1 MLRPTDLPRNRP
13 VTTVMLFA
21 ALSLLGVISLEQLPV
36 ELLPEVVYPEIFVA
50 VTLPGTSPEQ
60 VERDLVVP
68 IEGAVAKLE
77 GVLEMTSTAMAN
89 RGMVAVSYGPDVDMK
104 FALLQLQSSVSRLQP
119 KFPPRA
125 RLTVQRFDTSDLT
138 ARVMTIQVLSDD
150 AFAQDLNWLRDFAE
164 DRIRPELEAVE
175 GVANAVVLG
184 GRQRAI
190 TIVADPVL
198 LQAHGLTLGDVDSR
212 LSAYNR
218 PRASVGRVFDGPRV
232 LPVSLQAQFTTIDQI
247 EQVVLKPEAPLLL
260 QDVAR
265 VDPGLQRRTNI
276 SRINGKASV
285 AIQIQKEDEA
295 NLVRVSEDV
304 EGAVARL
311 NRDHA
316 DEGIEL
322 LVTTSQADTMT
333 EALDT
338 LKQAAAVGV
347 LLGLIVLYL
356 FLRNLR
362 FVGILLLAIPASLL
376 VAFNLFYAFGLTIN
390 VLSLCGMALAVG
402 MLADNS
408 IVVMESIFKQFEHGL
423 SPDEAVRVGTSD
435 VSRAVVAATATTVI
449 VFLPVVFIQTDFQ
462 DILTELALS
471 ITFPVLASLMVAL
484 LLVPALA
491 VRTLHAGAPEPMA
504 TGTLIERYTMVLK
517 ACLRHRVRVTLGI
530 GIALVGT
537 LGMSFFF
544 LLQQETVTEETQ
556 FVVYVE
562 LPEGATLEA
571 TDVVVAEVEAAVR
584 DLEGIEQF
592 TSVIEERQGAV
603 TVVLKDPA
611 ERPNGVSV
619 EALKEQLD
627 EKVAQVTGVVIGYD
641 PPVSAGRGGGGR
653 GGGGG
658 RRRTGGFSLTA
669 GPPVEE
675 AVIRGYDF
683 ETLRAIG
690 DDLAFRLEEME
701 TVDANSVRSDV
712 QRSAPEVEVL
722 PDVLAL
728 FHQRMEINTVL
739 SAVEA
744 ANPEGFRSRVA
755 FLNAD
760 ETETPIDLRTTDDPD
775 APGPGL
781 VGLRQIPV
789 PIPNNLYVPLGEV
802 ARVRTNEGQ
811 SAIVR
816 SDQSRRVIVQYR
828 YRPEVNEQQ
837 PVLDAARDNV
847 RGMVHDLV
855 LPEGVTIELVE
866 SETDTVYYWMMGI
879 AALLIYMVLASLFE
893 SLSSPL
899 IIFGTLPTAVI
910 GSCVALMLT
919 ETGLTSQAGP
929 MALLGFVV
937 LLGIAVNNGIILID
951 AIGALRHQQGFR
963 PVRAVLAAGRSRV
976 RPILMTSMTT
986 LLGVLP
992 LALEYGGDF
1001 EVWPPFAITVLG
1013 GLSLSMVST
1022 LIFVPVAYMGLDEVG
1037 GRLREIGWVGVVV
1050 ASLATLGVCA
1060 WIDFRFTTWYWTMLS
1075 AIPVWIVMLTVVWSL
1090 IRIHRDRIA
1099 STGGPDTTTHVV
1111 RSVRLMT
1118 LTKIYGEPG
1127 PLQRD
1132 WARFTRRAVRQRG
1145 LGLDPISRSGVS
1157 QSLQWKLPL
1166 FLLVVYLH
1174 TYVEDG
1180 MWIFVLASLSWLYVS
1195 HLIWC
1200 LSVVMSVQLTAARRY
1215 ALPAAFFTYV
1225 QWRVSSLSVTIASIV
1240 LFLTYLVIRTLVERL
1255 ASGEINLD
1263 RMEGRFAWLR
1273 RGGYRAAASVPLIGL
1288 PAKPFIALDG
1298 VDLEIEQG
1306 MFGLLGPNG
1315 AGKTTLMRI
1324 LCQVLAPSYG
1334 SVAMNGTDI
1343 DGLHSHR
1350 LIGYLPQ
1357 HFGLY
1362 DHLTAWQYLIYRA
1375 LLEGFQERAGRERRV
1390 REILEQVNL
1399 LDRKDDP
1406 IGTFSGGMRQRVGIA
1421 QTLIHWPQ
1429 VIVVDEPT
1437 AGLDPIER
1445 IRFRNLLAQV
1455 AQERVVVFST
1465 HIVEDISGSCNRL
1478 AVLNQGRVSYTGS
1491 PTAMRDLAR
1500 GKVWEVNLPESTF
1513 VRVESDLDLIT
1524 HMRTPEGV
1532 RARFLS
1538 EDAPSGLDARPV
1550 DPHLEDAYVYLL
1562 RSDRRSVA

>member
-1 MLRPTDLPRNRP
+1 MRPSDLPRNRP
-13 VTTVMLFA
+13 VTTVMLFT

-36 ELLPEVVYPEIFVA
+36 ELLPEVVYPEIFVV

-60 VERDLVVP
+60 VERDLVIP
-68 IEGAVAKLE
+68 IEGEIAQLE

-89 RGMVAVSYGPDVDMK
+89 RGMVRVSYGPEVDMK
-104 FALLQLQSSVSRLQP
+104 FALLQLQSRVSRLQLQ
-119 KFPPRA
+119 FPPRA
-125 RLTVQRFDTSDLT
+125 RITVQRFDTSDLS

-150 AFAQDLNWLRDFAE
+150 AFGQDLNWLRDFSE
-164 DRIRPELEAVE
+164 DHIRPELEAVD
-175 GVANAVVLG
+175 GVANAAVLG
-184 GRQRAI
+184 GRQRAMA
-190 TIVADPVL
+190 IVADPVL
-198 LQAHGLTLGDVDSR
+198 LQAHGLTLSDVNNR

-218 PRASVGRVFDGPRV
+218 PRASVGRVFDGDRV
-232 LPVSLQAQFTTIDQI
+232 LSVSVQTQFTTIDQI
-247 EQVVLKPEAPLLL
+247 ERVVLKPDAPLLL
-260 QDVAR
+260 RDVAR
-265 VDPGLQRRTNI
+265 VDPSLQRRTTI

-295 NLVRVSEDV
+295 NLVKVSEDV
-304 EGAVARL
+304 EDAVARL
-311 NRDHA
+311 NREHA

-322 LVTTSQADTMT
+322 LVTTSQAETMT

-338 LKQAAAVGV
+338 LKQAAAAGV
-347 LLGLIVLYL
+347 VLGLCVLFL

-362 FVGILLLAIPASLL
+362 FVGILLLAIPVSLL
-376 VAFNLFYAFGLTIN
+376 VAFNFFYAFGLSIN

-408 IVVMESIFKQFEHGL
+408 IVVMESIFKQFERGL
-423 SPDEAVRVGTSD
+423 SPDDAVRAGTSD

-471 ITFPVLASLMVAL
+471 ITFPVVASLMVAL

-491 VRTLHAGAPEPMA
+491 VRTLTTAAPEPMA

-530 GIALVGT
+530 GLALVGT
-537 LGMSFFF
+537 LGLSFFF
-544 LLQQETVTEETQ
+544 LLQQETVSEETQ
-556 FVVYVE
+556 FVVFVE
-562 LPEGATLEA
+562 LSEGATLEA
-571 TDVVVAEVEAAVR
+571 TDAVVSEVESAVR

-592 TSVIEERQGAV
+592 TSAIEEGQGAV
-603 TVVLKDPA
+603 TVMLKDPGD
-611 ERPNGVSV
+611 RPEGVSV
-619 EALKEQLD
+619 AGLKEQFD
-627 EKVAQVTGVVIGYD
+627 EKVVSVTGGVIGYD
-641 PPVSAGRGGGGR
+641 PPVSAGRGGGR
-653 GGGGG
+653 GGGGSG
-658 RRRTGGFSLTA
+658 RRGGFSLAA

-683 ETLRAIG
+683 EILRAIG
-690 DDLAFRLEEME
+690 DDLAYRLEEME
-701 TVDANSVRSDV
+701 TIDANSVRSDV

-728 FHQRMEINTVL
+728 FHQRIQINTVL

-744 ANPEGFRSRVA
+744 ANPVGFRSRVA
-755 FLNAD
+755 FLNPD
-760 ETETPIDLRTTDDPD
+760 ETETPIDLRTTEDPD
-775 APGPGL
+775 AAGPGL

-789 PIPNNLYVPLGEV
+789 PIPNALYVPLSEV

-816 SDQSRRVIVQYR
+816 SDQSRRVVVQFR
-828 YRPEVNEQQ
+828 YRTEVNEQQ
-837 PVLDAARDNV
+837 PVLDAARNDV
-847 RGMVHDLV
+847 RRMVQDLV

-899 IIFGTLPTAVI
+899 IVFGTIPTAVV
-910 GSCVALMLT
+910 GSCIALMLT

-951 AIGALRHQQGFR
+951 AIGALRYQRGFR
-963 PVRAVLAAGRSRV
+963 PARAVLVAGRSRV

-992 LALEYGGDF
+992 LALEFGGDF

-1022 LIFVPVAYMGLDEVG
+1022 LIFVPVACMGLDEVG
-1037 GRLREIGWVGVVV
+1037 RRLREIEPAGVIL
-1050 ASLATLGVCA
+1050 ASLATLSVCT
-1060 WIDFRFTTWYWTMLS
+1060 WIDFRFASWYWTYLS
-1075 AIPVWIVMLTVVWSL
+1075 AVPVWIVMLTIVWSL
-1090 IRIHRDRIA
+1090 LRVHHDRVA
-1099 STGGPDTTTHVV
+1099 STGGPDRSTHVV
-1111 RSVRLMT
+1111 HTVRLMT

-1127 PLQRD
+1127 RLQRE
-1132 WARFTRRAVRQRG
+1132 WARFTRRAIRQTA
-1145 LGLDPISRSGVS
+1145 LGLDPVDRFGVS

-1166 FLLVVYLH
+1166 LLLVIFLH
-1174 TYVEDG
+1174 TYLEDG
-1180 MWIFVLASLSWLYVS
+1180 LWIFVLSALSWLFVS

-1200 LSVVMSVQLTAARRY
+1200 LAVLMNIRSDAVRKY
-1215 ALPAAFFTYV
+1215 ALPAAFFGYL
-1225 QWRVSSLSVTIASIV
+1225 QWRISSPSVTIAAIV
-1240 LFLTYLVIRTLVERL
+1240 SYLTYLMIRYLVGRL
-1255 ASGEINLD
+1255 ASGEVDLEH
-1263 RMEGRFAWLR
+1263 MEGRLSRLR
-1273 RGGYRAAASVPLIGL
+1273 RSGYRVAASVPLIGL
-1288 PAKPFIALDG
+1288 PTKPFIALDG
-1298 VDLEIEQG
+1298 VDLEIDQG

-1334 SVAMNGTDI
+1334 SVVLDGTDI
-1343 DGLHSHR
+1343 DGLQSHR

-1362 DHLTAWQYLIYRA
+1362 NHLTAWQYLTYRA
-1375 LLEGFQERAGRERRV
+1375 LLEGFQEKAGREHRV
-1390 REILEQVNL
+1390 SEILEQVNL
-1399 LDRKDDP
+1399 LDRKDDA

-1429 VIVVDEPT
+1429 IIVVDEPT

-1455 AQERVVVFST
+1455 SQERVVVFST
-1465 HIVEDISGSCNRL
+1465 HIVEDISGSCNQL
-1478 AVLNQGRVSYTGS
+1478 AVLSEGRVRYTGS
-1491 PTAMRDLAR
+1491 PTAMRDLAQ
-1500 GKVWEVNLPESTF
+1500 GKVWEANVPESTF
-1513 VRVESDLDLIT
+1513 ARVEPDLDLIT
-1524 HMRTPEGV
+1524 HLRTPEGV

-1538 EDAPSGLDARPV
+1538 ENAPIGLGARPV

-1562 RSDRRSVA
+1562 RADRRSVA